1 MRRGGEGAQND
12 LRLMSRASSKG
23 ADGDDKDKG
32 ALTREER
39 ENRYKEARARIFKD
53 FKEDAP
59 ESAEAAAKNSEKDVS
74 RSSSAS
80 GAKKPKKNKK
90 HKDDEFEPRSAFT
103 GLTPFTPPPATH
115 IAPDGTFYNP
125 FAPYAMGAQQVGMGG
140 LFDTNQQSQMSM
152 PPQYAQQQFQ
162 PQTANLQTQQVSQG
176 YMLPT
181 GMPGYGPC
189 YHDQG
194 MTYDGASPPQNMAS
208 QLTPRATAPALSM
221 HSAGVT
227 HGDENVGWKQNY
239 PNHLAAHNG
248 AQLSSFADYNQ
259 QMAYLMTQGGNG
271 FSAQDQH
278 SMNQQAAFQFPG
290 HGRPQFNPQSQ
301 AFVPGTWGASQG
313 YQGYTNMPY
322 PQQSAVPHYP
332 TQAPGLLQGA
342 SGIPQYFIS
351 PPNGQSRAVQHQHQH
366 HQHQHQPRASPAA
379 NGSRPSPNTT
389 SSISKWG
396 TPATLPAKPPPP
408 AILSPFVDL
417 PRDPQNQQPLPPN
430 PYTNGLRPASN
441 NTPRVGASR

>member
-23 ADGDDKDKG
+23 ADDDSKDKG
-32 ALTREER
+32 AMTREER

-53 FKEDAP
+53 FKEDAI
-59 ESAEAAAKNSEKDVS
+59 ESAEAAAKLSEKDAS

-80 GAKKPKKNKK
+80 GAKKTKKNKK

-103 GLTPFTPPPATH
+103 GLTPFTPPPAPQ

-140 LFDTNQQSQMSM
+140 LFESNQQNQMPL
-152 PPQYAQQQFQ
+152 PPQYAQQQYQ
-162 PQTANLQTQQVSQG
+162 PQAANWQTQQGGQG
-176 YMLPT
+176 YMLPA
-181 GMPGYGPC
+181 GMPGYGAG
-189 YHDQG
+189 YYDQG
-194 MTYDGASPPQNMAS
+194 MTYNGVASPQTMSS
-208 QLTPRATAPALSM
+208 QLTPRATAPNLSM

-227 HGDENVGWKQNY
+227 HGDENAGWKQNY
-239 PNHLAAHNG
+239 ASQLPAHNG
-248 AQLSSFADYNQ
+248 AQVPSFADYNQ
-259 QMAYLMTQGGNG
+259 QMAYFMMQGGNG
-271 FSAQDQH
+271 FSQQDQH
-278 SMNQQAAFQFPG
+278 SMNQQAAFQFAG

-301 AFVPGTWGASQG
+301 AFVPGTWGSSQG
-313 YQGYTNMPY
+313 YQGYPNMPF

-332 TQAPGLLQGA
+332 NQAPPLPQGV
-342 SGIPQYFIS
+342 SGVPQYFTS
-351 PPNGQSRAVQHQHQH
+351 PPNNQARTVQHQ
-366 HQHQHQPRASPAA
+366 HQHQHQPRSSPAA

-430 PYTNGLRPASN
+430 PYANGMRPASH